1 MNPLSLRH
9 IDGTKS
15 KTTKSSLMKELEKS
29 YVLNHVEMVD
39 VGIVEEMF
47 FLHLLSDLPETVE
60 FTRSKLKKTVFFFY
74 CQED

>member
-1 MNPLSLRH
+1 
-9 IDGTKS
+9 
-15 KTTKSSLMKELEKS
+15 MKELEKS
-29 YVLNHVEMVD
+29 CVLNHVEMVD